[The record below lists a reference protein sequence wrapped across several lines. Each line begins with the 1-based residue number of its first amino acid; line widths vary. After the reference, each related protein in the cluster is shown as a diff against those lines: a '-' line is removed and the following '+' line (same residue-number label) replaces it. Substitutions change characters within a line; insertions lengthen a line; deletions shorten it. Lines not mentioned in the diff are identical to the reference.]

1 MSDPYKVLG
10 VSRDATDEEIK
21 KAYRALSR
29 RYHPDAN
36 INNSNK
42 EQAEER
48 FKEIQQAYNRI
59 MKEKEQG
66 YSQSDY
72 GNPFGGFGGFTGY
85 GYESRREDMDEASR
99 YFQAAANYIRSRHY
113 HEALNVLSNIK
124 ERSGKWYYYSAVAN
138 HGLGNQVMAMEHART
153 AVSMEPNNFEYRQLL
168 SSLENGTQWYG
179 SRQAEYGYDIF
190 GGGNMCFKLCLIN
203 MFCNVCC
210 GGGGFC
216 CGGPYRYY

>member
-36 INNSNK
+36 INNPNK
-42 EQAEER
+42 AQAEEK
-48 FKEIQQAYNRI
+48 FKEIQQAYNQI

-72 GNPFGGFGGFTGY
+72 GGGYGGFWGFNGN
-85 GYESRREDMDEASR
+85 GYESRKEDMDDNTR
-99 YFQAAANYIRSRHY
+99 YFQAAGNYIRSRHY

-124 ERSGKWYYYSAVAN
+124 DRSAKWYYYSAVAN
-138 HGLGNQVMAMEHART
+138 RGLGNQVIAMEHART
-153 AVSMEPNNFEYRQLL
+153 AVNMEPNNMEYAQLL
-168 SSLENGTQWYG
+168 NSLQNGTEWYG
-179 SRQAEYGYDIF
+179 SRQEEYGYHVY
-190 GGGNMCFKLCLIN
+190 GGGNMCFRLCLIN
-203 MFCNVCC
+203 MFCNLCC

-216 CGGPYRYY
+216 CGGPYGYY